1 MLIKRRLQHICVPVN
16 IEKFLRTAFF
26 NKTTFMA
33 ASDMPSIK
41 LKGIEINSDIANQ
54 ELTTGTS
61 SRKGL
66 LVQVLLPI
74 FFYASDFAHVLIS

>member
-1 MLIKRRLQHICVPVN
+1 MCVPVN

-26 NKTTFMA
+26 NKTTLMA

-41 LKGIEINSDIANQ
+41 LKGIETNSDIANQ

-66 LVQVLLPI
+66 LVQVLLPN
-74 FFYASDFAHVLIS
+74 FF

>member
-26 NKTTFMA
+26 NKMTLMA

-66 LVQVLLPI
+66 LVQVLLPN
-74 FFYASDFAHVLIS
+74 FF

>member
-26 NKTTFMA
+26 NKTTLMA

-74 FFYASDFAHVLIS
+74 FFYASDLAHVLIS

>member
-26 NKTTFMA
+26 NKTTLMA

-54 ELTTGTS
+54 ELTTVTS

-74 FFYASDFAHVLIS
+74 FFYASDFGHVLIS